1 MTRTPTPRTTATPP
15 PHPTRYLP
23 WLAATAAAYSLTHHT
38 GVATTPLGTI
48 GPTRWADWIDLLTP
62 YAVLLTAA
70 ATLHRAHARPRA
82 WLLYLAGALTYAE
95 GHGIHLAANSIAN
108 TAPGPTA
115 HLWDETAGHYIWYTG
130 TALVLTALATTLARH
145 PRPRSRPHRALG
157 LTLALTTG
165 LTWATNALEG
175 GTALM
180 SLAIA
185 LAFTYWGW
193 TTRAHLGAL
202 LTAAFAPAA
211 ALIAAYGAWH
221 QGFPQPSSLGWV

>member
-1 MTRTPTPRTTATPP
+1 MTRTPTPGTTGAPPRTGSHLT
-15 PHPTRYLP
+15 
-23 WLAATAAAYSLTHHT
+23 WLAVTAAAYSLTHHT
-38 GVATTPLGTI
+38 GVATARLGTV

-70 ATLHRAHARPRA
+70 ATLHTAHARPRA

-95 GHGIHLAANSIAN
+95 GHGIHLAANSVTN

-115 HLWDETAGHYIWYTG
+115 HLWDEVAGHYIWYAG
-130 TALVLTALATTLARH
+130 AALTLTALAAALAHH
-145 PRPRSRPHRALG
+145 PPLHGRAQHTLG

-175 GTALM
+175 GTALF

-185 LAFTYWGW
+185 LAFTAWGW
-193 TTRAHLGAL
+193 TTRAHLGRL
-202 LTAAFAPAA
+202 LIAAFAPAA
-211 ALIAAYGAWH
+211 ALITGYGAWQ
-221 QGFPQPSSLGWV
+221 QGFPQPSTLGWI